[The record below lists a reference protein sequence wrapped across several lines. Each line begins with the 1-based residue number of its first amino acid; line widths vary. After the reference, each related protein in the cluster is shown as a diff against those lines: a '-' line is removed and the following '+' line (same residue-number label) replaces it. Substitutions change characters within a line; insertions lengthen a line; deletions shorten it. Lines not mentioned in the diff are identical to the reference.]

1 MFELKCFFVDNGN
14 IHTHINHTMKTFFLF
29 LFFLFFVMFAVNAQD
44 QVSGFVYEDLN
55 QNGKKEK
62 GESGIPNVAVSNG
75 QEVVLTD
82 SDGKYKLPVEDDQIV
97 FVIKPSAYSLPLD
110 EHNLPQFYHIHKPG
124 GSPKLDYSGV
134 APTGDL
140 PRSVDF
146 GLITGSEKKDFTMLV
161 FGDPQP
167 YTIEEMEFFY
177 KGIVK
182 ELEGVENVD
191 FGLSLGDLV
200 GDDLDL
206 FQPYRDAVQKV
217 GVPWFN
223 VMGNHDMNFDVKAD
237 SLSDETFEK
246 HFGPANYSFNHGKVH
261 FIILDNIL
269 YPDPRDGE
277 GYWGGFRKDQ
287 LSFVKND
294 LQYVPKDH
302 LIVVAY
308 HIPLK
313 EGEFG
318 DTFRDSDREKLFELL
333 KDYPHTLSL
342 SAHTH
347 IQNQNFFDSKDGW
360 QQDRKHHEYNVGTT
374 SGDWYG
380 GHLNDQGVPVSTMR
394 DGTPKGYAFLSFQ
407 GNQYSV
413 RYKAAGKPEDYQLT
427 LYAPKV
433 VPQNEWLSAR
443 LVVNFFMGSEQD
455 SVLYR
460 IDQEEWKPMDFVRTY
475 DPDYIHIMQE
485 WDYADELLPGKRPS
499 NPSESTHIWMG
510 RIYNHLEE
518 GVHTIEV
525 KATDMFGQEYRATK
539 DYRIEKRQ

>member
-1 MFELKCFFVDNGN
+1 
-14 IHTHINHTMKTFFLF
+14 MKTLIIFLF
-29 LFFLFFVMFAVNAQD
+29 LFSFGVFTINAQN
-44 QVSGFVYEDLN
+44 QATGFVYEDIN

-75 QEVVLTD
+75 REVVLTD
-82 SDGKYKLPVEDDQIV
+82 SDGKYKLPVGADHPI
-97 FVIKPSAYSLPLD
+97 FVIKPSGYSLPVD
-110 EHNLPQFYHIHKPG
+110 EHNLPQFFHIHKPA

-146 GLITGSEKKDFTMLV
+146 GLFPGAENMDFTMLV

-167 YTIEEMEFFY
+167 YTRKEVKYFY

-206 FQPYRDAVQKV
+206 FQPYRNAVKKI

-223 VMGNHDMNFDVKAD
+223 VMGNHDMNFDVEAD

-261 FIILDNIL
+261 FIVLDDIL
-269 YPDPRDGE
+269 YPDPRDGK
-277 GYWGGFRKDQ
+277 GYWGGFREDQ
-287 LSFVKND
+287 LAFVKND

-302 LIVVAY
+302 LIVLAF

-318 DTFRDSDREKLFELL
+318 DTFRDSDREKLFHLL

-347 IQNQNFFDSKDGW
+347 IQNQDFFDSKDGW
-360 QQDRKHHEYNVGTT
+360 QQDCRHHEYNVGTT

-380 GHLNDQGVPVSTMR
+380 GHFNEQGVPVSMMR
-394 DGTPKGYAFLSFQ
+394 DGTPKGYAFLSFE
-407 GNQYSV
+407 GNQYFTK
-413 RYKAAGKPEDYQLT
+413 YKVAGEPEDYQLS

-433 VPQNEWLSAR
+433 VPQNEWLSAP
-443 LVVNFFMGSEQD
+443 LVVNFFMGSEKD
-455 SVLYR
+455 SVFYR
-460 IDQEEWKPMDFVRTY
+460 IDQGEWKPMNFVRTY
-475 DPDYIHIMQE
+475 DPAYIHTMQE
-485 WDYADELLPGKRPS
+485 WDYADSLLPGKRPS
-499 NPSESTHIWMG
+499 NPAESTHIWLG
-510 RIYNHLEE
+510 RINNHLEE
-518 GVHTIEV
+518 GLHIIEV
-525 KATDMFGQEYRATK
+525 KATDMFGQECRARK
-539 DYRIEKRQ
+539 EYRIVNRK